1 MRKIENLS
9 KPLVLLSL
17 ITILCTASLFAQ
29 KSHHPGPKGSRGP
42 GSREECLAPNPRTIS
57 VSGSGSVKVPA
68 DMARLTFSVLTK
80 ESTALASVQNNAARM
95 NKVYDAL
102 KKIGISEDNI
112 STANYSLYQETFWK
126 DGKDVP
132 GQYVTSNNIIVILED
147 VSKAGLVIDTAISAG
162 VNQMNGISFL
172 VKDSKAAV
180 VQARRL
186 AFQQAKEKAELFAE
200 EAGCKLGKVIS
211 IMENSGS
218 YPVVREMADAKMM
231 ATSNSTTISAGQD
244 SVTATVSV
252 VFELR

>member
-1 MRKIENLS
+1 MKKL
-9 KPLVLLSL
+9 PTLLKQLTIISL
-17 ITILCTASLFAQ
+17 ITLLCTASLFAQ
-29 KSHHPGPKGSRGP
+29 KPHRPGPGAGDSSKHHMGMD
-42 GSREECLAPNPRTIS
+42 PNPRTIS

-68 DMARLTFSVLTK
+68 DMAKLTFSVQTK
-80 ESTALASVQNNAARM
+80 EATALASVQNNAAKM

-112 STANYSLYQETFWK
+112 STANYSLYQENYWK
-126 DGKDVP
+126 DGKDIP
-132 GQYVTSNNIIVILED
+132 GLYVTSNNITVILED
-147 VSKAGLVIDTAISAG
+147 VEKSGLVIDTAISAG

-172 VKDSKAAV
+172 VKDSKV
-180 VQARRL
+180 TVEQVRRL

-218 YPVVREMADAKMM
+218 YPVVREYADSAKMM
-231 ATSNSTTISAGQD
+231 ATNSTTISAGQD
-244 SVTATVSV
+244 SITASVSV

>member
-1 MRKIENLS
+1 MRKTKNYL
-9 KPLVLLSL
+9 LVAFL
-17 ITILCTASLFAQ
+17 ITLCTTTAFAQ
-29 KSHHPGPKGSRGP
+29 MHPQKHMHKHPGLQD
-42 GSREECLAPNPRTIS
+42 ENPRTIS

-68 DMARLTFSVLTK
+68 DMAKLTFSVQTK
-80 ESTALASVQNNAARM
+80 EATALASVQNNAAKM

-112 STANYSLYQETFWK
+112 STANYSLYQENYWK
-126 DGKDVP
+126 DGKDIP
-132 GQYVTSNNIIVILED
+132 GLYVTSNNITVILED
-147 VSKAGLVIDTAISAG
+147 VEKSGLVIDTAISAG

-180 VQARRL
+180 EQARRL

-231 ATSNSTTISAGQD
+231 ATNSTTISAGQD
-244 SVTATVSV
+244 SITASVSV

>member
-9 KPLVLLSL
+9 KQLVILSFMTL
-17 ITILCTASLFAQ
+17 FCTASLFAQ
-29 KSHHPGPKGSRGP
+29 KPHRSGPGDGPKHHMGVD
-42 GSREECLAPNPRTIS
+42 PNPRTIS

-80 ESTALASVQNNAARM
+80 EATALASVQNNATKM
-95 NKVYDAL
+95 NKVYEAL

-126 DGKDVP
+126 DGKDIP
-132 GQYVTSNNIIVILED
+132 GQYVTSNNIIVIVDD
-147 VSKAGLVIDTAISAG
+147 VEKCGLIIDTAISAG

-180 VQARRL
+180 EQARRL

-200 EAGCKLGKVIS
+200 EAGCKVGKVIS

-218 YPVVREMADAKMM
+218 YPVVREYADSAKMM

-252 VFELR
+252 VFDLR

>member
-29 KSHHPGPKGSRGP
+29 KPHRPGPGAGDSSKHHMGMD
-42 GSREECLAPNPRTIS
+42 PNPRTIS

-68 DMARLTFSVLTK
+68 DMAKLTFSVQTK
-80 ESTALASVQNNAARM
+80 EATALASVQNNAAKM
-95 NKVYDAL
+95 NKVYEAL
-102 KKIGISEDNI
+102 KKIGISE
-112 STANYSLYQETFWK
+112 
-126 DGKDVP
+126 
-132 GQYVTSNNIIVILED
+132 SNNITVLLED
-147 VSKAGLVIDTAISAG
+147 VEKSGLVIDTAISAG

-180 VQARRL
+180 EQARRL
-186 AFQQAKEKAELFAE
+186 AFQQAKEKVELFAE

-218 YPVVREMADAKMM
+218 YPVVREYADSAKMM
-231 ATSNSTTISAGQD
+231 ATNSTTISAGQD
-244 SVTATVSV
+244 SITASVSV

>member
-1 MRKIENLS
+1 MKKLSSLS
-9 KPLVLLSL
+9 KQLTIISF
-17 ITILCTASLFAQ
+17 ITILCTASLSAQ
-29 KSHHPGPKGSRGP
+29 KPHRPGPNGGRGP

-57 VSGSGSVKVPA
+57 VSGCGSVKVPA

-112 STANYSLYQETFWK
+112 STSNYSLYQETFWK
-126 DGKDVP
+126 DGKDIP

-172 VKDSKAAV
+172 VKDSKAALE
-180 VQARRL
+180 QARIL

-200 EAGCKLGKVIS
+200 EADCKLGKVIS

-218 YPVVREMADAKMM
+218 YPVVREYADGAKMM
-231 ATSNSTTISAGQD
+231 ATNSTTISAGQD
-244 SVTATVSV
+244 SITASVSV